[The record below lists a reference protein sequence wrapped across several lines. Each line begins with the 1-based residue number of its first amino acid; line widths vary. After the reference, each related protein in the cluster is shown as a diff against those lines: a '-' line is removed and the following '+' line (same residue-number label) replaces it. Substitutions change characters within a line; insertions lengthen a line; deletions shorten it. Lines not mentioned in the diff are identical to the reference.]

1 MPNMELIGDFQIGQ
15 QRSFPQQIWLYV
27 WDDMYTRENDF
38 CVSVCVCVLFIQN
51 LNIQNL
57 HILILPNIDPVMEQ
71 NKMFFTESQR
81 SVVI

>member
-38 CVSVCVCVLFIQN
+38 CVSVCVCIIHSELEYSEPAYFN
-51 LNIQNL
+51 
-57 HILILPNIDPVMEQ
+57 
-71 NKMFFTESQR
+71 TS
-81 SVVI
+81 

>member
-1 MPNMELIGDFQIGQ
+1 
-15 QRSFPQQIWLYV
+15 
-27 WDDMYTRENDF
+27 MYTRENDF

-57 HILILPNIDPVMEQ
+57 HILILLNIDPVMEQ